1 MFLDLIPTSMDQLE
15 AYYSDELEAPIM
27 FDSPPVTLALLDD
40 VAEAVVPGDTYHYPI
55 DLDGEDEDD
64 IIEEL
69 ELEKAKQKKI
79 LQAYNF
85 SLDGEE
91 VVYEEKETTPLWDQN
106 RKRKRETF
114 EAQGELPEIL
124 GISVPLVDTE
134 PFADEETSTQFG
146 QGGHSLLCLRSS
158 TDGHSE
164 VKREPQSTW
173 GESSDSDTLLYKTEP
188 QVCESQSSWGELYN
202 FDNIPGLPETLPR
215 WCESQSSWGEVSTNY
230 DPAVK
235 EALPHVPSSQ
245 SSLDADVL
253 PSRSASPRK
262 SEELA
267 LKAVIEAFSLGD
279 EMVETTPDE
288 GLLHIPL
295 LKHQRI
301 ALAWMLKRENEEHSP
316 LGGLLADD
324 QGLGKTIS
332 MLALILKNRAPVVR
346 KGFSKGSRTAGTLVV
361 CPVSVL
367 RQWAQEIRDKATGMA
382 DLRVLIY
389 HGKNRTND
397 QNELAMYDVV
407 LTTYTVVGKEVPIPS
422 SNKNSSDSG
431 PIAFMDWFRVVL
443 DEAQTIR
450 NRNTRTAQA
459 ACNLHAKHKW
469 CLTGTPIQNSITDLF
484 SYFKFLQYSPWD
496 TYPRFCSDVKS
507 PVNQRPDKGCQKL
520 QAILRPILLRRTK
533 GTLIDGQPIVDLPP
547 RIVKLKKTQF
557 SIEERTFYDK
567 LETESREQFQAFAAA
582 GTVQQNYHN
591 ILCLLLILRL
601 ACNHPQLIKKSNKIS
616 SDDDTALTNLRELS
630 TETHSQLIQC
640 LEGNQSVCPI
650 CQDIPEEPVAT
661 VCAHVFCKQCLVSQ
675 IDTGESECQFD
686 NCRQVVDPSHLYSL
700 PALRQSMTGNANDLV
715 VEVQSQDDQLWR
727 SSSKI
732 NAVMDALQAP
742 PETSLGLQR
751 VDIITKKTLV
761 FSQWT
766 KMLDLLE
773 PHLNKV
779 GIQYCR
785 LDGTMSLSAREQAV
799 SKFRTCPEV
808 TVMLISLKAG
818 SVGLNLVTA
827 NHVLLVD
834 LWWNP
839 AAEEQAIDRAHRI
852 GQTCPVVV
860 SRFTIENTV
869 EDRILAL
876 QERKREI
883 IVSVLGKDSRD
894 QKSSQMSEKELG
906 FLFGL

>member
-1 MFLDLIPTSMDQLE
+1 MFSDFFPTSMDQLE
-15 AYYSDELEAPIM
+15 AYYSDELEAPIVL
-27 FDSPPVTLALLDD
+27 DSSPVTLALLDD
-40 VAEAVVPGDTYHYPI
+40 VPEAVLPGDTYHYPI
-55 DLDGEDEDD
+55 DLGGEDEDD
-64 IIEEL
+64 IVEEQ
-69 ELEKAKQKKI
+69 KAEQKKI
-79 LQAYNF
+79 LHAYNF
-85 SLDGEE
+85 FLDEEE
-91 VVYEEKETTPLWDQN
+91 VVYEEKETTPLCDRN
-106 RKRKRETF
+106 RKRKRESI

-124 GISVPLVDTE
+124 GTSDPLVGTE
-134 PFADEETSTQFG
+134 PFADEETSTHFG
-146 QGGHSLLCLRSS
+146 QGGHSLLCLWSP

-173 GESSDSDTLLYKTEP
+173 GELSDSDTLLYKTEP

-202 FDNIPGLPETLPR
+202 LDNIPGLPETLPQV
-215 WCESQSSWGEVSTNY
+215 QSSWGEVSTNY

-245 SSLDADVL
+245 SSLVDADVL

-267 LKAVIEAFSLGD
+267 LKAVIEAVSLGD
-279 EMVETTPDE
+279 EMDETTPDE
-288 GLLHIPL
+288 GLLQFPL

-301 ALAWMLKRENEEHSP
+301 ALAWMLKRENEGHSP

-382 DLRVLIY
+382 GLRVLIY
-389 HGKNRTND
+389 HGKKRTND

-459 ACNLHAKHKW
+459 AWNLHAKHKW

-496 TYPRFCSDVKS
+496 TYARFCSDVKP
-507 PVNQRPDKGCQKL
+507 PVNQKPDKGCQKL

-661 VCAHVFCKQCLVSQ
+661 VCAHVFCKQCLVDQ

-686 NCRQVVDPSHLYSL
+686 NCRQVLDPSHLYSL

-742 PETSLGLQR
+742 PEISLGLQR
-751 VDIITKKTLV
+751 VDITKKTLV

-799 SKFRTCPEV
+799 SKFSTCPEV

-818 SVGLNLVTA
+818 SVGLNLVKA

-852 GQTCPVVV
+852 GQKCPVVV

-876 QERKREI
+876 QESKREI

-894 QKSSQMSEKELG
+894 QKSSQMSEKELA